1 MKIKVYGYSHSPWVQ
16 AVLLALFDKRVEHIL
31 YQNPPIEVFKKWGVY
46 MPAISINDEPWEVE
60 SISILQKFDYEEISP
75 EELKAANKAWQGV
88 LHRLNSPLRFFSS
101 FWVLHPIGLA
111 SCSLIHVLAEGYP
124 APSIIMSSVGAD

>member
-1 MKIKVYGYSHSPWVQ
+1 MKIKVYGFSHSPWVQ

-31 YQNPPIEVFKKWGVY
+31 YQSPPFEVFKKWGVY

-88 LHRLNSPLRFFSS
+88 LHRPNNPLRFFLS
-101 FWVLHPIGLA
+101 F
-111 SCSLIHVLAEGYP
+111 CSRWSNIRFDLK
-124 APSIIMSSVGAD
+124 

>member
-46 MPAISINDEPWEVE
+46 MPAISMNDEPWEVE
-60 SISILQKFDYEEISP
+60 SMNILQKFDYEEISP
-75 EELKAANKAWQGV
+75 EELEAANKAWQGV
-88 LHRLNSPLRFFSS
+88 LHRPCLLYTSPSPRD
-101 FWVLHPIGLA
+101 G
-111 SCSLIHVLAEGYP
+111 
-124 APSIIMSSVGAD
+124 

>member
-1 MKIKVYGYSHSPWVQ
+1 MNIKVYGFSHSPWVQ

-60 SISILQKFDYEEISP
+60 SMSILQKFDYEEISP
-75 EELKAANKAWQGV
+75 DDL
-88 LHRLNSPLRFFSS
+88 
-101 FWVLHPIGLA
+101 
-111 SCSLIHVLAEGYP
+111 SLIH
-124 APSIIMSSVGAD
+124 I